1 MIDTLFRKGQ
11 SEEREAP
18 KSSYTFLPPITQKPP
33 LVPHNYLEHMIV
45 VNLEPQGGKYTLG
58 KRQEEPV
65 SSFIQVSSL
74 SPNSED

>member
-1 MIDTLFRKGQ
+1 MV
-11 SEEREAP
+11 EREKMKLTLVENSRDREFSLTSA
-18 KSSYTFLPPITQKPP
+18 QRPP

-65 SSFIQVSSL
+65 SSFKS